1 MLKQC
6 EIIWL
11 KTLIRCSEFSLNSR
25 LHRTEH
31 PYFDSQM
38 FLTQAYFT
46 TRLLNVQLDDAQT
59 GSREEAMNSLS
70 NWVN

>member
-11 KTLIRCSEFSLNSR
+11 KTLIQCSKFSLNSK

-38 FLTQAYFT
+38 ISTQAYFT
-46 TRLLNVQLDDAQT
+46 TRLLNVQLDD
-59 GSREEAMNSLS
+59 SS
-70 NWVN
+70 WVN